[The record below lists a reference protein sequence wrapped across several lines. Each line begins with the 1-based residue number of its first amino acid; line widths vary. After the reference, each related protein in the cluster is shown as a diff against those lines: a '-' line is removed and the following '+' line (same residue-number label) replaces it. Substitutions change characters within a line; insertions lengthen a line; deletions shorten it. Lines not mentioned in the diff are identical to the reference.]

1 MEGSVGGLD
10 TPLEISSRVDDIA
23 DRLITAIAVGEY
35 LPGSRLPSERDLAAS
50 LRVGRMTVRAA
61 ISRLVRE
68 GLLRTQRGRGGGSF
82 VQSSLPAAAG
92 NSAHPA
98 VHRVLGSR
106 WEVLKDTSEA
116 IAHLQ
121 GAVCRAAAE
130 NRSED
135 DIAVLEQCLEAFR
148 RAASGSESQI
158 ADELLHL
165 AIGAAAHNHTLSA
178 LLLDLEARV
187 SISAPRHPWGDA
199 EGMRRMEER
208 ALRDHEKLIAA
219 ITGQR
224 SAEAGDLGRMHARI
238 DLEMLD
244 NALRRSAPES
254 TEMNTRAKQK
264 QDGN

>member
-1 MEGSVGGLD
+1 MSGSVGGLD
-10 TPLEISSRVDDIA
+10 TPLETSTRVDDIA
-23 DRLITAIAVGEY
+23 DRLVTAIAVGEY

-50 LRVGRMTVRAA
+50 LQVGRMTVRAA
-61 ISRLVRE
+61 ISRLVGQ

-82 VQSSLPAAAG
+82 VNELPA
-92 NSAHPA
+92 SAVSTSRPA

-130 NRSED
+130 NRTASD
-135 DIAVLEQCLEAFR
+135 SALLEQSLEAFR
-148 RAASGSESQI
+148 RAASGLESQQ
-158 ADELLHL
+158 ADEQLHL
-165 AIGAAAHNHTLSA
+165 AICAAAHNLTLST

-199 EGMRRMEER
+199 EGMCQMEQR
-208 ALRDHEKLIAA
+208 ALLDHEKLVSA
-219 ITGQR
+219 IIGGR
-224 SAEAGDLGRMHARI
+224 PAEAGDLGRMHARI
-238 DLEMLD
+238 DLELLED
-244 NALRRSAPES
+244 ALHRSGPEDS
-254 TEMNTRAKQK
+254 ALNEQAKQK